1 MSAARQTL
9 TRDTILRELRKHRAL
24 LDRYSVG
31 KIALFGSYAAGRQTD
46 TSDIDLFV
54 EFDSP
59 TFDNFMGLSREL
71 ETVFQRRVDILTPGG
86 LASIRIPEI
95 ADSIRKS
102 LAYG

>member
-1 MSAARQTL
+1 
-9 TRDTILRELRKHRAL
+9 L